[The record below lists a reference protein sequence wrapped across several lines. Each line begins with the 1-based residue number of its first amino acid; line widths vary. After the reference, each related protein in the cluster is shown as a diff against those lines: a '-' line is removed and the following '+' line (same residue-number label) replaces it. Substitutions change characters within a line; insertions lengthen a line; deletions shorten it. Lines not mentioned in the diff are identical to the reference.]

1 MKFASVRLKKST
13 IKPVLSF
20 VFFSLCFVLLYLSY
34 GRTTREGA
42 IRAALGRR
50 PRQND
55 PITNHLVGRSDY
67 SRPFLS
73 RENAGLMAKKPMTKR
88 EADALGPVRGGSNQL
103 REEANDLLWRE
114 QREIRASIMPR
125 RDEPHVTP
133 AALRA
138 LRLPTKPKPE
148 WRSGTQFLHKR
159 PIALGRPAHTSQS
172 VNALPSF
179 SPPLSRPAHA
189 HGKPVS
195 TSCGSKTH
203 RFQTFLGGFSFFA

>member
-42 IRAALGRR
+42 TRR
-50 PRQND
+50 PTRKMARPND
-55 PITNHLVGRSDY
+55 PKTNHLVGRSDY

-73 RENAGLMAKKPMTKR
+73 RENAGLMAQKPMTTR
-88 EADALGPVRGGSNQL
+88 QADALGPVRGGANQL
-103 REEANDLLWRE
+103 RKNANDLLRK
-114 QREIRASIMPR
+114 RKRDIRASMMPS

-179 SPPLSRPAHA
+179 SPPLSRPARWSQT
-189 HGKPVS
+189 KPIP
-195 TSCGSKTH
+195 GINKI
-203 RFQTFLGGFSFFA
+203 